1 MQIIYSGIKHLS
13 EALKN
18 SKKVLLVC
26 DSSFPFLNIKEDI
39 EGIALPYTI
48 FDDFTP
54 NNPSPFFN
62 FIFTLISVSN
72 TDIFSVFI
80 KLV

>member
-13 EALKN
+13 EALKD

-39 EGIALPYTI
+39 QLQRDHE
-48 FDDFTP
+48 
-54 NNPSPFFN
+54 
-62 FIFTLISVSN
+62 VSHIVMLSYN
-72 TDIFSVFI
+72 
-80 KLV
+80 